1 MSTSK
6 KVLITGGN
14 KGIGLAA
21 TQKFISAGH
30 KVYVLARDFADFLLK
45 DHGQVEMIE
54 YDLSNIAGIPDL
66 VAQLPDIDILLNN
79 AGVMFALPYQE
90 YPREKID
97 RILKINLQAPAALIT
112 ERVVVFMNGSTL
124 SPVPQSDRILSLD
137 LLRGV
142 AVLGILVM
150 NIQQHTAQAVSN
162 QNIA

>member
-97 RILKINLQAPAALIT
+97 RILKINLQAPAAL
-112 ERVVVFMNGSTL
+112 M
-124 SPVPQSDRILSLD
+124 PD
-137 LLRGV
+137 LAGD
-142 AVLGILVM
+142 
-150 NIQQHTAQAVSN
+150 
-162 QNIA
+162 